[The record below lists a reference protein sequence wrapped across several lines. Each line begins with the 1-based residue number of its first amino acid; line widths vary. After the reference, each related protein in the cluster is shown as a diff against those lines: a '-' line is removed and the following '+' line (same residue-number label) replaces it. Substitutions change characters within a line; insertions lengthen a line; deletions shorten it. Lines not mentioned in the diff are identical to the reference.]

1 MASHLAAQP
10 DFAFLDSSDHRHE
23 NAHYS
28 LIALEPFLKFSCHKG
43 QSHLSLLGHI
53 NRYQTER
60 INQEDRF
67 HQTVNDQTVNDPLDD
82 PLSLGWINQLTSNS
96 KADPFATLR
105 ELLKRFSVPL
115 SHSHSLPASLPLHG
129 PLDSGDSVDSVDS
142 VPPLGAAIGYIS
154 YDLGASLEADIPS
167 LQGFEDWPEM
177 EWRFYDTLLIFH
189 HRQRIVTL
197 VSTGFP
203 FSGTKQQQYAQERF
217 SHFLSLL
224 EKIPAG
230 EGNLHE
236 ENSNENS
243 NENFNEENFNG
254 VSLPAN
260 LSQMWS
266 NPADLLVPVSGRDVS
281 GRDASGRDASGR
293 GGAGRGTASG
303 RDASGRDASG
313 RGAAGRG
320 AGSGRGASGKGASGA
335 SGKGAAGI
343 MDLRSNFTSGAYQQA
358 VRTIKEY
365 IAQGDVYQVNLS
377 QQFFSET
384 IEAGYD
390 LYRRIR
396 RINRV
401 PYGGYLRFDQRE
413 ILCFS
418 MERFLRMEG
427 DRVQTRPIK
436 GTLPRGQT
444 PQEDIIQARRLWE
457 SEKDRA
463 ELLMV
468 VDMERNDFGKVCACH
483 SIRVDQLFEVEKFAT
498 VFHLVSTV
506 SGRLRPEFDHLDC
519 LRACFPGGSISGTPK
534 IRAMEIIAELEKVKR
549 GVYCGA
555 LGYFGFNQ
563 VSDFNIPIR
572 TILKQGPRLWF
583 NAGGGVVADSDP
595 YFEYME
601 TLHKVRS
608 FLICLQE

>member
-1 MASHLAAQP
+1 MIIRYLDYYLEPLQVASHLADQP
-10 DFAFLDSSDHRHE
+10 DFAFLDSSDHQHE

-43 QSHLSLLGHI
+43 QWHMSFLSNI
-53 NRYQTER
+53 NRDLSHIDRDLIDHITL
-60 INQEDRF
+60 INKEDLSPQRG
-67 HQTVNDQTVNDPLDD
+67 DD
-82 PLSLGWINQLTSNS
+82 LLSPDWINQLRANS
-96 KADPFATLR
+96 KRDPFGTLR
-105 ELLKRFSVPL
+105 ELLNRFRLPL
-115 SHSHSLPASLPLHG
+115 SIHG
-129 PLDSGDSVDSVDS
+129 SPDSIL
-142 VPPLGAAIGYIS
+142 PLGAAIGYIS
-154 YDLGASLEADIPS
+154 YDLGASLESNIPYL

-177 EWRFYDTLLIFH
+177 EWRFYDTLMIFQ

-203 FSGTKQQQYAQERF
+203 FSGTKQEQWAHERF

-224 EKIPAG
+224 EKIPPNQD
-230 EGNLHE
+230 EKNLEKNLE
-236 ENSNENS
+236 ENIE
-243 NENFNEENFNG
+243 G
-254 VSLPAN
+254 ISLIAN
-260 LSQMWS
+260 PYQMWS
-266 NPADLLVPVSGRDVS
+266 NPADLLINISE
-281 GRDASGRDASGR
+281 
-293 GGAGRGTASG
+293 
-303 RDASGRDASG
+303 
-313 RGAAGRG
+313 
-320 AGSGRGASGKGASGA
+320 KGASEKDA
-335 SGKGAAGI
+335 FGKDAFGK
-343 MDLRSNFTSGAYQQA
+343 MDLCSNFTSSAYQQA

-377 QQFFSET
+377 QQFSSET
-384 IEAGYD
+384 TEPGYD

-396 RINRV
+396 QINRV

-427 DRVQTRPIK
+427 ESVQTRPIK

-444 PQEDIIQARRLWE
+444 PQEDIIQAGQLMQ

-468 VDMERNDFGKVCACH
+468 VDMERNDLGKVCACH

-519 LRACFPGGSISGTPK
+519 LRACFPGGSITGTPK
-534 IRAMEIIAELEKVKR
+534 IKAMEIIAELEKVRR

-563 VSDFNIPIR
+563 ISDFNIPIR
-572 TILKQGPRLWF
+572 TILKQGPKLWF

-595 YFEYME
+595 YLEYME

-608 FLICLQE
+608 FLTCLQG

>member
-1 MASHLAAQP
+1 MIIQSLNYYLEPLHVASHLAAQP
-10 DFAFLDSSDHRHE
+10 DFAFLDSSDHRHG

-67 HQTVNDQTVNDPLDD
+67 HQTVNDPLND
-82 PLSLGWINQLTSNS
+82 PLSLDWINQLTSNS

-105 ELLKRFSVPL
+105 ELLNRFRVPHSL
-115 SHSHSLPASLPLHG
+115 SHSLPASLPLHG
-129 PLDSGDSVDSVDS
+129 PLDSVDS

-203 FSGTKQQQYAQERF
+203 FSGTKQEQYAQERF

-224 EKIPAG
+224 GKIPVV
-230 EGNLHE
+230 EGNLNE
-236 ENSNENS
+236 ENS

-254 VSLPAN
+254 VSRAAN
-260 LSQMWS
+260 PSQMWS
-266 NPADLLVPVSGRDVS
+266 NPADLLVPISGRE
-281 GRDASGRDASGR
+281 ASGR
-293 GGAGRGTASG
+293 GVA
-303 RDASGRDASG
+303 G
-313 RGAAGRG
+313 RGAA
-320 AGSGRGASGKGASGA
+320 SGRGASGKGAAGA
-335 SGKGAAGI
+335 SGKGVAGI
-343 MDLRSNFTSGAYQQA
+343 MDLRSNFTSSAYQQA
-358 VRTIKEY
+358 VRAIKGY

-468 VDMERNDFGKVCACH
+468 VDMERNDLGKVCACH

-506 SGRLRPEFDHLDC
+506 SGRLRPEFDHMDC